1 MTAAK
6 PSVDWERVE
15 ADYCAGIKSL
25 REIAAEHP
33 GTNHVAITRMAKKHG
48 WQRSLGEKIRKAA
61 DGLVTVQAVT
71 GDVTAKLPSEKEII
85 AASAQAIVNVKLSHR
100 KSIARQRTLVETLTA
115 ELEAQTADTELF
127 SQLGELMRSEDD
139 RGVDK
144 LNDLYKKI
152 ITFPQRIDSMKK
164 LAETLKHLIYLE
176 REAFDI
182 TPAPTPTDNA
192 LSSIAKAIQGNTFL
206 PVASPVESC
215 DDDEEN

>member
-1 MTAAK
+1 MASSK

-48 WQRSLGEKIRKAA
+48 WTRSLGEKIRKAV

-71 GDVTAKLPSEKEII
+71 GDVTAKHPSEKEII

-100 KSIARQRTLVETLTA
+100 KSISRQRELVERLLQ
-115 ELEAQTADTELF
+115 ELEAQTGDTDLF
-127 SQLGELMRSEDD
+127 DQLGELMHSPDD
-139 RGVDK
+139 KGMDK
-144 LNDLYKKI
+144 LNDIYKKVI
-152 ITFPQRIDSMKK
+152 ATPQRIDSLKK

-182 TPAPTPTDNA
+182 VPAPTPQDNA
-192 LSSIAKAIQGNTFL
+192 LQAIAKAIQGNTL
-206 PVASPVESC
+206 PIVHEDEGA
-215 DDDEEN
+215 DDDAEG